1 MDSYEFIQQLIMQ
14 KQQTLHKLKPLQ
26 SLSDILIMSYQL
38 MIQTLQSGFH
48 WYTSNNLRQKI
59 VLSVLWFT
67 DSDNPFN
74 IFIKVCKFIMGK

>member
-26 SLSDILIMSYQL
+26 SLSDILMMSYQL

-48 WYTSNNLRQKI
+48 
-59 VLSVLWFT
+59 
-67 DSDNPFN
+67 
-74 IFIKVCKFIMGK
+74 

>member
-26 SLSDILIMSYQL
+26 SLSDILMMSYQL

-59 VLSVLWFT
+59 MLSVLWFM

-74 IFIKVCKFIMGK
+74 IFKHFVQ